1 MCVRARARKNDAF
14 AGAAVRHPDDAR
26 EAGTYAELIK
36 LQDVMGRDAR
46 DEEKSDQL

>member
-1 MCVRARARKNDAF
+1 MQ
-14 AGAAVRHPDDAR
+14 